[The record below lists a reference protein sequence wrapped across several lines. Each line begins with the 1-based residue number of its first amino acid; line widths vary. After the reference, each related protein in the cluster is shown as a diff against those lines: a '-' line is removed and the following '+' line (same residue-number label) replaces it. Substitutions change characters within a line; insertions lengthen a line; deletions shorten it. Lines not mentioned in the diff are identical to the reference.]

1 MMTPRRE
8 VLGDFAGRRRTMA
21 TVARGSTR
29 TPSRTIGWGPDPT
42 RQASRGYVRLAPASV
57 RLRVRGPGKRHVPQ
71 VLSDGTAEE
80 IRIRNSPV
88 AVGSSSTSARKI
100 DWIRQNAVRA
110 PHAHGS
116 FETIRMTR
124 PTRAIALAALA
135 IFFAM
140 GSVVPGADA
149 FAIGLRFNETE
160 CFSKYIEKSRDLSG
174 RDGRDME
181 FKVIGKYV
189 VSKEA
194 KFLEETMDDFK
205 LSKLEVVVRQ
215 PDGKIIHRETQG
227 KSRGEFEV
235 TARGVGT
242 YSLCFTNAGN
252 KGRESWTHALPH
264 QKKDQEMTSYVRVH
278 YFQPVHVE
286 DHEAMSVAKEQTEA
300 NKRRP
305 ELPSGDKSLGK
316 RGALFDDQHA
326 KDVKALALNL
336 KDEISL
342 MRQELFYLK
351 NRAARHKKTADSNNR
366 RTLYWT
372 VIEVLVLCAVAA
384 VQVLTVRHFFT
395 KDSNAKPA
403 RMHGPGTMGGGGGFG
418 GMGGM
423 MGGSYISAVGGG
435 YGGGAP
441 GGGMV
446 PPPPAMGGG
455 GGGHPGHP
463 SGGPTYGM
471 GGASVY
477 GDQSGLGN
485 RGYRTAG

>member
-1 MMTPRRE
+1 
-8 VLGDFAGRRRTMA
+8 
-21 TVARGSTR
+21 
-29 TPSRTIGWGPDPT
+29 
-42 RQASRGYVRLAPASV
+42 
-57 RLRVRGPGKRHVPQ
+57 
-71 VLSDGTAEE
+71 
-80 IRIRNSPV
+80 
-88 AVGSSSTSARKI
+88 
-100 DWIRQNAVRA
+100 
-110 PHAHGS
+110 
-116 FETIRMTR
+116 MTR
-124 PTRAIALAALA
+124 HTRAIALAALA
-135 IFFAM
+135 FFFAM

-174 RDGRDME
+174 RDGREME
-181 FKVIGKYV
+181 FNVIGKYV

-194 KFLEETMDDFK
+194 KFLEETSDDFK

-252 KGRESWTHALPH
+252 KGRQSWTHALPH
-264 QKKDQEMTSYVRVH
+264 QKKEQEMTSYVRVH

-286 DHEAMSVAKEQTEA
+286 DHVAMSAAKEQTEA

-316 RGALFDDQHA
+316 RGAIFDEQHA
-326 KDVKALALNL
+326 EDVKALALNL

-351 NRAARHKKTADSNNR
+351 NRATRHQKTADSNNR

-423 MGGSYISAVGGG
+423 MGGSYNSAVGGG

-446 PPPPAMGGG
+446 PPPPGMGGG
-455 GGGHPGHP
+455 GGGGHQGP
-463 SGGPTYGM
+463 PNGGYSYGM

-485 RGYRTAG
+485 RGYRTTG